1 MAHLICY
8 DIEPNYL
15 RKKMADLIIDYGFE
29 RINLSV
35 YLGNLDQ
42 RSLTYLEEKLRIMLE
57 EKGGENDSLIFL
69 PITAQQIHDMRVYG
83 KNDLDPGEISGEKST
98 LIL

>member
-8 DIEPNYL
+8 DIQHNYL
-15 RKKMADLIIDYGFE
+15 RKKMGDLIMDYGFE

-35 YLGNLDQ
+35 YLGNLDSA
-42 RSLTYLEEKLRIMLE
+42 SLTLLEEKLTAMLKD
-57 EKGGENDSLIFL
+57 KGKETDSLIFL
-69 PITAQQIHDMRVYG
+69 PVTPQQINDMRIYG